1 MGVGDWRNTVIERF
15 DCQPILNQ
23 TFHFSYWSI
32 KMDRIYG
39 YAFRVFLIAL
49 MGTFV
54 LFVALMIDNRMD
66 TWEHMKAGKL
76 SPVSLP
82 VPRLPWEHTV
92 KVIETEHIET
102 ETIKLN
108 WSFGNYRV
116 SERMKMA
123 TVNVIRNEDGY
134 QTIYVISPPRLGWV
148 CCNDSGTDF
157 IQVKTMGEGE
167 YETMANQSL
176 GTPSHLDTRGVR

>member
-1 MGVGDWRNTVIERF
+1 MGAYESGKAIPRFITSAAATVGA
-15 DCQPILNQ
+15 
-23 TFHFSYWSI
+23 
-32 KMDRIYG
+32 YG
-39 YAFRVFLIAL
+39 Y
-49 MGTFV
+49 G
-54 LFVALMIDNRMD
+54 
-66 TWEHMKAGKL
+66 
-76 SPVSLP
+76 
-82 VPRLPWEHTV
+82 